1 MSNNKYD
8 EKCRLLIIGDSFVGK
23 TSFLSYYSNGSF
35 NMHYLATAGLEL
47 ITKDEIIDN
56 KTIRIDLWDTAG
68 NEKFYSLTVGFFK
81 NAEGIMVMF
90 DVTSPSSFENVRN
103 WTESIKTHLNSEIND
118 IPVIIIGN
126 KIDLKEREIKTDEA
140 NKYCGEL
147 GFKYFETSAKTGA
160 NVESTVKYLVREI
173 MKKKFYSNG
182 MAKDIILN
190 PNINDNPNGKKRKN
204 EGYCHCESCEII

>member
-35 NMHYLATAGLEL
+35 NLHYLATAGLEL

-68 NEKFYSLTVGFFK
+68 NEKFHSLTTGFFK

-90 DVTSPSSFENVRN
+90 DVTTLTSFENVRN
-103 WTESIKTHLNSEIND
+103 WTESIKTHLSLEANN

-126 KIDLKEREIKTDEA
+126 KIDLKEREIKTEDA
-140 NKYCGEL
+140 NKYCREL
-147 GFKYFETSAKTGA
+147 GFKYFETSAKTGE
-160 NVESTVKYLVREI
+160 NVDLTVKYLVKEVI
-173 MKKKFYSNG
+173 KKKQFKIN
-182 MAKDIILN
+182 DIIIPPGN
-190 PNINDNPNGKKRKN
+190 KDPNGKKHKK
-204 EGYCHCESCEII
+204 EDDCICQII

>member
-35 NMHYLATAGLEL
+35 NLHYLATAGLEL

-68 NEKFYSLTVGFFK
+68 NEKFHSLTTGFFK
-81 NAEGIMVMF
+81 NAEGIMIMF
-90 DVTSPSSFENVRN
+90 DVTTLTSFENVRN
-103 WTESIKTHLNSEIND
+103 WTESIKTHLSLEANN

-126 KIDLKEREIKTDEA
+126 KIDLKEREIKTEDA
-140 NKYCGEL
+140 NKYCREL
-147 GFKYFETSAKTGA
+147 GFKYFETSAKTGE
-160 NVESTVKYLVREI
+160 NVDLTVKYLVKEVI
-173 MKKKFYSNG
+173 KKKQFKIN
-182 MAKDIILN
+182 DIIIPPGN
-190 PNINDNPNGKKRKN
+190 KDPNGKKHKK
-204 EGYCHCESCEII
+204 EDSCICQII

>member
-35 NMHYLATAGLEL
+35 NLHYLATAGLEL

-68 NEKFYSLTVGFFK
+68 NEKFHSLTTGFFK

-90 DVTSPSSFENVRN
+90 DVTTLTSFENVRN
-103 WTESIKTHLNSEIND
+103 WTESIKTHLSLEANN

-126 KIDLKEREIKTDEA
+126 KIDLKEREIKTEDA
-140 NKYCGEL
+140 NKYCREL
-147 GFKYFETSAKTGA
+147 GFKYFETSAKTGK
-160 NVESTVKYLVREI
+160 NVELTVKYLVKEVI
-173 MKKKFYSNG
+173 KKK
-182 MAKDIILN
+182 AI
-190 PNINDNPNGKKRKN
+190 
-204 EGYCHCESCEII
+204 

>member
-35 NMHYLATAGLEL
+35 NLHYLATAGLEL

-68 NEKFYSLTVGFFK
+68 NEKFHSLTTGFFK

-90 DVTSPSSFENVRN
+90 DVTTLTSFENVRN
-103 WTESIKTHLNSEIND
+103 WTESIKTHLNLEANN

-126 KIDLKEREIKTDEA
+126 KIDLKEREIKTEDA
-140 NKYCGEL
+140 NKYCREL
-147 GFKYFETSAKTGA
+147 GFKYFETSAKTGE
-160 NVESTVKYLVREI
+160 NVDLTVKYLVKEVI
-173 MKKKFYSNG
+173 KKKQF
-182 MAKDIILN
+182 KIL
-190 PNINDNPNGKKRKN
+190 ILKKRRKLKL
-204 EGYCHCESCEII
+204 GLLVMDCLLRLFMIGKLRMK

>member
-35 NMHYLATAGLEL
+35 NLHYLATAGLEL

-68 NEKFYSLTVGFFK
+68 NEKFHSLTTGFFK

-90 DVTSPSSFENVRN
+90 DVTTLTSFENVRN
-103 WTESIKTHLNSEIND
+103 WTESIKTHLSLEANN

-126 KIDLKEREIKTDEA
+126 KIDLKEREIKTEDA
-140 NKYCGEL
+140 NKYCREL
-147 GFKYFETSAKTGA
+147 GFKYFETSAKTGE
-160 NVESTVKYLVREI
+160 NVDLTVKYLVKEVI
-173 MKKKFYSNG
+173 KKKQFKIN
-182 MAKDIILN
+182 DIIIPPGN
-190 PNINDNPNGKKRKN
+190 KDPNGKKDKN
-204 EGYCHCESCEII
+204 EDGCICQII

>member
-35 NMHYLATAGLEL
+35 NLHYLATAGLEL

-68 NEKFYSLTVGFFK
+68 NEKFHSLTTGFFK

-90 DVTSPSSFENVRN
+90 DVTTLTSFENVRN
-103 WTESIKTHLNSEIND
+103 WTESIKTHLSLEANN

-126 KIDLKEREIKTDEA
+126 KIDLKEREIKTEDA
-140 NKYCGEL
+140 SKYCREL
-147 GFKYFETSAKTGA
+147 GFKYFETSAKTGE
-160 NVESTVKYLVREI
+160 NVDLTVKYLVKEVI
-173 MKKKFYSNG
+173 KKKQFKIN
-182 MAKDIILN
+182 DIIIPPGN
-190 PNINDNPNGKKRKN
+190 KDPNEKKHKK
-204 EGYCHCESCEII
+204 EDGCICQII

>member
-35 NMHYLATAGLEL
+35 NLHYLATAGLEL

-68 NEKFYSLTVGFFK
+68 NEKFHSLTTGFFK

-90 DVTSPSSFENVRN
+90 DVTTLTSFENVRN
-103 WTESIKTHLNSEIND
+103 WTESIKTHLSLEANN

-126 KIDLKEREIKTDEA
+126 KIDLKEREIKTEDA
-140 NKYCGEL
+140 NKYCREL
-147 GFKYFETSAKTGA
+147 GFKYFETSAKTGE
-160 NVESTVKYLVREI
+160 NVDLTVKYLVKEVI
-173 MKKKFYSNG
+173 KKKQFSTKFYE
-182 MAKDIILN
+182 
-190 PNINDNPNGKKRKN
+190 RKN
-204 EGYCHCESCEII
+204 KTFNI